1 LEAAIQSTWDI
12 FSENAFRK
20 WNGSGFERRF
30 NRAVF
35 DVMVYYFRNE
45 KVRHAAMLNSDVV
58 VTEFK
63 RLCDESLAFKTSI
76 ETTTKSIGALSKRLE
91 LWGDRLA
98 KVLTVP
104 IPIPM
109 LDSETGR
116 ITAQR

>member
-1 LEAAIQSTWDI
+1 
-12 FSENAFRK
+12 
-20 WNGSGFERRF
+20 
-30 NRAVF
+30 
-35 DVMVYYFRNE
+35 
-45 KVRHAAMLNSDVV
+45 MLNSDVV